1 MPFTTA
7 RTLKT
12 ATKCFKGE
20 KRNRNGMENVNSRKS
35 MQLDSKNHHAQSNN
49 IGDFTIYSRIMG
61 AWIYKRIR
69 ENTAV
74 ILQNATNGITNI

>member
-1 MPFTTA
+1 M
-7 RTLKT
+7 
-12 ATKCFKGE
+12 G
-20 KRNRNGMENVNSRKS
+20 
-35 MQLDSKNHHAQSNN
+35 SKNHHAQRNN
-49 IGDFTIYSRIMG
+49 IGDFTICSRNMG